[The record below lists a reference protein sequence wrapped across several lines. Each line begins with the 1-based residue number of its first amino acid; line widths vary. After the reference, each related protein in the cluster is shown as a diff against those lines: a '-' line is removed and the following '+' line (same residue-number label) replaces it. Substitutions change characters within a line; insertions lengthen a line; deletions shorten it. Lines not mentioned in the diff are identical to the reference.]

1 MHVDIQLAIDKP
13 EGVNSVFLVKEI
25 AILKDFGFNQEA
37 LDFVQKKI
45 EAKEKLIT
53 VQAYDKI
60 DFVRIL
66 DVDEIANSD
75 KEALRKDGHT
85 IISRLREEKVTA
97 VSLFDLIAEKEAVIA
112 MTEGLALSSYR
123 FDKYKTDEASR
134 LKNNPIVHVATS
146 VMSQCELHELSR
158 LCQAVFI
165 TRDLVNEP
173 VGTLDV
179 AAFSEVVKAL
189 GEQHGFGVDIFNK
202 NKLESLKFGG
212 LLAVNKGSVDPPAF
226 HILEW
231 KPENATNEK
240 PVVLVGKGV
249 VYDTGGINL
258 KTPPGSLDDMKSDMG
273 GAASVVGAMVAVSS
287 NRLPKH
293 VVGLIPATDN
303 RPGGNAIVPG
313 DVLNMHNG
321 KTVEVINTDAEGR
334 LILADALSYSDKYDP
349 ALVIDLATLTGSAV
363 MALGHYGTVGMGT
376 AGDDV
381 FDALLKAGEA
391 VHERIVRF
399 PFWSEYD
406 ELIKSD
412 VADIKNLGVREAGSI
427 TAGKF
432 LSHFIKH
439 PWVHL
444 DIAGPAFVKKED
456 SYRGKGGSGVGVRML
471 YEFLKKLD

>member
-13 EGVNSVFLVKEI
+13 EGVNSVFLVKET

-45 EAKEKLIT
+45 EAKQKLIC
-53 VQAYDKI
+53 VQTYDKI

-66 DVDEIANSD
+66 DVDELANSD
-75 KEALRKDGHT
+75 KEALRKDGHK
-85 IISRLREEKVTA
+85 IISRLREEKVTT
-97 VSLFDLIAEKEAVIA
+97 VTLFDLIAEKEAVVA
-112 MTEGLALSSYR
+112 MTEGLVLSGYR
-123 FDKYKTDEASR
+123 FDKYKTDEEAK
-134 LKNNPIVHVATS
+134 LKETPKVHVATS
-146 VMSQCELHELSR
+146 VMTQCELHELSR

-179 AAFSEVVKAL
+179 AAFSDIVKKL
-189 GEQHGFGVDIFNK
+189 GEQHGFSVDIFNK
-202 NKLESLKFGG
+202 TKLESLKFGG

-231 KPENATNEK
+231 KPDNATNEK

-287 NRLPKH
+287 NRLPKY

-321 KTVEVINTDAEGR
+321 TTVEVINTDAEGR

-349 ALVIDLATLTGSAV
+349 ALVVDLATLTGSAV
-363 MALGHYGTVGMGT
+363 MALGQYGTVGMGT
-376 AGDDV
+376 ASDEV
-381 FDALLKAGEA
+381 FDALIKAGDE

-412 VADIKNLGVREAGSI
+412 IADIKNLGGREAGSI

-456 SYRGKGGSGVGVRML
+456 SYRGNGGSGVGVRML